1 MGGAVVAKQ
10 KILVVDD
17 EPDLVELV
25 KDVLERNNYSVI
37 SARNADIAIK
47 KVRESKPDLIILDL
61 NLPGIGGIEVCRIL
75 KRDRKTNS
83 IPIIMLT
90 VKSTETDKIA
100 GLEAGADDY
109 MTKPFSTAELVARTR
124 AVLRR
129 ILYAGEPGEVL
140 VSGDIRVDSTEHMV
154 YVLDKQIDLTPKEFN
169 LLYLLMK
176 KKGKVLSR
184 TFLIENIWGYEYLG
198 GTRTVD
204 VHVRHLREKMGDE
217 GKKIETVEGVGYK
230 FIEEE

>member
-1 MGGAVVAKQ
+1 MAKQ

-25 KDVLERNNYSVI
+25 KDVLERNDYSVI
-37 SARNADIAIK
+37 SAGNADLAIK

-75 KRDRKTNS
+75 KRDKETSS
-83 IPIIMLT
+83 IPIVMLT
-90 VKSTETDKIA
+90 VKSAEIDKIA

-109 MTKPFSTAELVARTR
+109 ITKPFSTGELVARVK

-129 ILYAGEPGEVL
+129 ILYVGEQGEVL
-140 VSGDIRVDSTEHMV
+140 ALGDIRLDTTERTV
-154 YVLDKQIDLTPKEFN
+154 YVKNKQISLTPKEFD

-184 TFLIENIWGYEYLG
+184 TFLMENIWGYEYLG

-204 VHVRHLREKMGDE
+204 VHVRHLREKLGE
-217 GKKIETVEGVGYK
+217 EAKRIETVEGVGYK

>member
-1 MGGAVVAKQ
+1 MAKQ

-25 KDVLERNNYSVI
+25 KDVLERNDYSVI
-37 SARNADIAIK
+37 SARNADVAIK
-47 KVRESKPDLIILDL
+47 KIRESKPDLIILDL

-75 KRDRKTNS
+75 KQDRKTIS

-140 VSGDIRVDSTEHMV
+140 VSGNIRLDSTEHMV
-154 YVLDKQIDLTPKEFN
+154 YVKDKQIDLTPKEFN

-204 VHVRHLREKMGDE
+204 VHVRYLREKL
-217 GKKIETVEGVGYK
+217 GKEEMKIETVEGVGYK

>member
-1 MGGAVVAKQ
+1 MAKQ

-25 KDVLERNNYSVI
+25 KDVLERNDYLVI
-37 SARNADIAIK
+37 SARNADLAIK

-75 KRDRKTNS
+75 KRDKKTS
-83 IPIIMLT
+83 AVPIIMLT

-140 VSGDIRVDSTEHMV
+140 VSGDIRLDSTEHMV
-154 YVLDKQIDLTPKEFN
+154 YVKDEQIDLTPKEFN

-204 VHVRHLREKMGDE
+204 VHVRHLREKLGEE
-217 GKKIETVEGVGYK
+217 GKKVETVEGVGYK
-230 FIEEE
+230 FIEEDI

>member
-1 MGGAVVAKQ
+1 MAKQ

-25 KDVLERNNYSVI
+25 KDVLERNNYFVI
-37 SARNADIAIK
+37 SARNADLAIK
-47 KVRESKPDLIILDL
+47 KVKESNPDLIILDL

-75 KRDRKTNS
+75 KQDKKTSS

-140 VSGDIRVDSTEHMV
+140 ASGEIRLDSTEHMV
-154 YVLDKQIDLTPKEFN
+154 YVVDKQIDLTPKEFN

-204 VHVRHLREKMGDE
+204 VHVRHLREKLGEE
-217 GKKIETVEGVGYK
+217 GKKVETVEGVGYK
-230 FIEEE
+230 FVEEE